1 MGLKFDTFNKIL
13 NHKTWLVPS
22 VHALMG
28 VSISFFHRD
37 LICSNG
43 GKLPSLWSLKTFASP
58 RYIRRPKPPPFPLT
72 KTQLATNSLTCLFSS
87 IKLPFSICSAR
98 SCTTLWRGHV
108 CLWHKVSEK
117 GKKTRKRKKEQK
129 IVANLLMILAAMLTM
144 PVSFL
149 SANNFSFFSISE
161 TSLLFWSVPSWLQS
175 LYLPSSSWRSSSS
188 CSECLSGCTLKAC
201 SNWSFR
207 RRFSSLSRLI
217 SFVFGV
223 CNGDAF
229 EDVEE

>member
-149 SANNFSFFSISE
+149 SANNFSFFQYHRQVFSFEVFQAGSNLY
-161 TSLLFWSVPSWLQS
+161 TSHRHLGDHHHHVRNACQAAHSKLVPIDPSGAGFLL
-175 LYLPSSSWRSSSS
+175 
-188 CSECLSGCTLKAC
+188 
-201 SNWSFR
+201 
-207 RRFSSLSRLI
+207 
-217 SFVFGV
+217 
-223 CNGDAF
+223 
-229 EDVEE
+229 

>member
-87 IKLPFSICSAR
+87 IKLPFSICSAI

-117 GKKTRKRKKEQK
+117 RKTRKRKKE
-129 IVANLLMILAAMLTM
+129 
-144 PVSFL
+144 
-149 SANNFSFFSISE
+149 
-161 TSLLFWSVPSWLQS
+161 LQS
-175 LYLPSSSWRSSSS
+175 LYLPLPSWTSSSS
-188 CSECLSGCTLKAC
+188 CSECLLGCRLKTC
-201 SNWSFR
+201 SSCSFR
-207 RRFSSLSRLI
+207 RPGA
-217 SFVFGV
+217 SFLL
-223 CNGDAF
+223 
-229 EDVEE
+229 